1 MNRRLIGSGD
11 QFSDT
16 HYLECPRCRRHSIV
30 STGEGKYA
38 CLNCHWQR
46 DVANGWG
53 DGPPPFIVIVAV
65 VIIVVIMMS
74 GG

>member
-1 MNRRLIGSGD
+1 MSRRLLEPID
-11 QFSDT
+11 QLNTT
-16 HYLECPRCRRHSIV
+16 HHLECPRGQRHSIV
-30 STGEGKYA
+30 STGAGKYA

-46 DVANGWG
+46 DVTNDWG
-53 DGPPPFIVIVAV
+53 DGPPPFIVIMAI